1 MYCLPYVTE
10 VVETVKATEVMG
22 DSANVGDVVPTV
34 MVDNVVSG
42 AEKKTN
48 VKMHKGLFSS
58 CMGTRNVI
66 FKRLI
71 FHSMNIS
78 FTNT

>member
-22 DSANVGDVVPTV
+22 DSAHVDDVVPTV

-42 AEKKTN
+42 AEKI
-48 VKMHKGLFSS
+48 KMLKMKKGLFSS
-58 CMGTRNVI
+58 CTGQGM
-66 FKRLI
+66 
-71 FHSMNIS
+71 
-78 FTNT
+78 